1 MIKWGYD
8 LDINERII
16 QEYVPGKQITVAHV
30 IAKPDSEVYEKMGI
44 AQSGNE
50 AIGILTITPSEAS
63 IIAVDIAIKAAEI
76 EIGFVDRFSGTVV
89 IMGDVSSV
97 KIALENILE
106 TVESLLDFIVVPLT
120 ST

>member
-1 MIKWGYD
+1 MD
-8 LDINERII
+8 VNERII

-30 IAKPDSEVYEKMGI
+30 IAKPDSELYQKLGI

-50 AIGILTITPSEAS
+50 AVGILTITPSEAS
-63 IIAVDIAIKAAEI
+63 IIVVDIATKAAEV
-76 EIGFVDRFSGTVV
+76 EIGFVDRFSGAVV
-89 IMGDVSSV
+89 IIGDVSSV

-106 TVESLLDFIVVPLT
+106 IMESLLDFTVVPLS

>member
-1 MIKWGYD
+1 MD
-8 LDINERII
+8 VNERII

-30 IAKPDSEVYEKMGI
+30 IAKPDSELYQKIGI

-50 AIGILTITPSEAS
+50 AVGILTITPSEAS
-63 IIAVDIAIKAAEI
+63 IIAVDIAIKTAEI
-76 EIGFVDRFSGTVV
+76 EIGFVDRFSGAVV
-89 IMGDVSSV
+89 IIGDVSSV

-106 TVESLLDFIVVPLT
+106 TMENLLDFTVVPLS